1 MRASLKK
8 GVKIREPVLLKKK
21 MGSKYRKSFV
31 STGALTG
38 EPVTILVEYI
48 EAKGFK
54 GVSIES
60 LEGDFDSPEEFELAY
75 KRHSANVSEGSD
87 KIYNF
92 LPMTLRTAQILKD
105 SLIEA
110 VAISEAS

>member
-1 MRASLKK
+1 
-8 GVKIREPVLLKKK
+8 

-31 STGALTG
+31 SIGALTG

-60 LEGDFDSPEEFELAY
+60 LEGEFNTPEEFEHAY
-75 KRHSANVSEGSD
+75 KRHAVNISEGSD

-92 LPMTLRTAQILKD
+92 LPMTLKTAHILKD

-110 VAISEAS
+110 VAISEAA

>member
-1 MRASLKK
+1 
-8 GVKIREPVLLKKK
+8 

-60 LEGDFDSPEEFELAY
+60 LEGEFKSPEEFEKAY
-75 KRHSANVSEGSD
+75 KLTSTNKVDNSSD

-92 LPMTLRTAQILKD
+92 LPMSLHTAQTLTNL
-105 SLIEA
+105 LIEA
-110 VAISEAS
+110 VAVSEAN

>member
-1 MRASLKK
+1 M
-8 GVKIREPVLLKKK
+8 V
-21 MGSKYRKSFV
+21 SKYRKSFV

-60 LEGDFDSPEEFELAY
+60 LEGEFTSPEEFETAY
-75 KRHSANVSEGSD
+75 KRHSASDEVVSD

-92 LPMTLRTAQILKD
+92 LPMTLRTAQTLKN
-105 SLIEA
+105 LLGEA
-110 VAISEAS
+110 MAASEGH

>member
-1 MRASLKK
+1 
-8 GVKIREPVLLKKK
+8 

-31 STGALTG
+31 SIGALTG

-60 LEGDFDSPEEFELAY
+60 LEGEFNTPEAFELAY
-75 KRHSANVSEGSD
+75 KHHSINISEGSD

-92 LPMTLRTAQILKD
+92 LPMTLKTAHILKD
-105 SLIEA
+105 TLIEA

>member
-1 MRASLKK
+1 M
-8 GVKIREPVLLKKK
+8 V
-21 MGSKYRKSFV
+21 SKYRKSFV

-60 LEGDFDSPEEFELAY
+60 LEGEFNSPEEFEEAY
-75 KRHSANVSEGSD
+75 KRTLPDKDNIPSD

-92 LPMTLRTAQILKD
+92 LPMTLHTAQTLKNILG
-105 SLIEA
+105 EA
-110 VAISEAS
+110 MTASEGH

>member
-1 MRASLKK
+1 M
-8 GVKIREPVLLKKK
+8 V
-21 MGSKYRKSFV
+21 SKYRKCFV

-60 LEGDFDSPEEFELAY
+60 LEGDFNSPEAFELAY
-75 KRHSANVSEGSD
+75 KRHTVNVSEGSD
-87 KIYNF
+87 IIYNF
-92 LPMTLRTAQILKD
+92 LPMTLRTANILKD
-105 SLIEA
+105 SLSEA
-110 VAISEAS
+110 VAASESM